1 MEKSTEIPVGKGKIL
16 IDRSLKEYAEKG
28 FYLVLKMET
37 VAGPCN
43 DVDCER
49 IPVGIL
55 ETAQVPDPSY
65 KVYAGEGYFLAIDPP
80 VRLYID
86 RDRLSVTLKKSP
98 LGKLVA
104 KGLVFS

>member
-1 MEKSTEIPVGKGKIL
+1 MDRNTTIPVGKGKVT
-16 IDRSLKEYAEKG
+16 IDSSLREFAEKG
-28 FYLVLKMET
+28 YYIILRMQT

-49 IPVGIL
+49 IPVGIV
-55 ETAQVPDPSY
+55 EITQVPDQSFRIF
-65 KVYAGEGYFLAIDPP
+65 AGDGYFLAIESP
-80 VRLYID
+80 VHMYID

-104 KGLVFS
+104 KGLLFS